1 MYPNYYVAINVPKL
15 VWSHF
20 STQISMSRMT
30 DFCFLLIYQYCTLNS
45 MEQLICRTFSI
56 LFSTL
61 LSFTFTLL
69 FSFHLKCLIIYLDGA
84 AIDFLLS
91 RTLSILSFL
100 LCYLIHWLFFF
111 LSISNVGVATYFLI
125 SGTLS
130 ILSLLNCCLSQ
141 ITLILFFPSGIHYL
155 YYPDCAATDF
165 LISNTILSF
174 PLMSFT
180 LRLK

>member
-15 VWSHF
+15 VCSHF

-45 MEQLICRTFSI
+45 MEQLIC
-56 LFSTL
+56 
-61 LSFTFTLL
+61 
-69 FSFHLKCLIIYLDGA
+69 
-84 AIDFLLS
+84 

-165 LISNTILSF
+165 LFSNTILSF

-180 LRLK
+180 LTLLFFPSQMSYFLRSTCFVGSKFAVGTLFLLEGKPCFSSKML